1 MAFLEA
7 LYGRIVPWATNT
19 NIGLLFA
26 VVLCFMTWLLPAATA
41 SLARMSGMPD
51 AVLDKRFRYTPDD
64 AYAVLS
70 AYGVAGRRRYVRNA
84 VMLDLLFPFAY
95 GMFLT
100 LVGMRVSL
108 WLCMPSGFLPHVA
121 LLPILAAG
129 FDYLENAG
137 VIILASKYPK
147 RMTLLARLSST
158 FTSLKWV
165 TIATSVGLIA
175 IALVLGS
182 LLPHQRLCGT

>member
-1 MAFLEA
+1 MVFLET

-26 VVLCFMTWLLPAATA
+26 IVLCFMTWLLPAATA

-64 AYAVLS
+64 AYALLS

-108 WLCMPSGFLPHVA
+108 WLCTPSGFLRHVS
-121 LLPILAAG
+121 LLPLLAVG
-129 FDYLENAG
+129 FDYLENTSL
-137 VIILASKYPK
+137 VVLALKYPR
-147 RMTLLARLSST
+147 RMTPLARLSST

-175 IALVLGS
+175 IGLVLGS
-182 LLPHQRLCGT
+182 VPHQRLCGT

>member
-1 MAFLEA
+1 
-7 LYGRIVPWATNT
+7 
-19 NIGLLFA
+19 
-26 VVLCFMTWLLPAATA
+26 
-41 SLARMSGMPD
+41 
-51 AVLDKRFRYTPDD
+51 
-64 AYAVLS
+64 
-70 AYGVAGRRRYVRNA
+70 
-84 VMLDLLFPFAY
+84 
-95 GMFLT
+95 
-100 LVGMRVSL
+100 
-108 WLCMPSGFLPHVA
+108 MPSGFLPHVA

-147 RMTLLARLSST
+147 RMILLARLSST